1 MLPTDSN
8 AASVFKYWIATFES
22 FFQAVET
29 VQAAIGPSE
38 WVNRRGLLVN
48 FLTPSVYQYIEDCE
62 TYEAAV
68 AELKRVYVKNNVFA
82 RHLLATRRQLP
93 GESLQQF
100 LQVLK
105 TLLRD
110 CSFRAV
116 TAEQYRWELV
126 RAVFINGLAS
136 AAVRQRLLER
146 DGLPLE
152 AALEQAYS
160 LERAQLPSC
169 YWINVAASNVVPR
182 RQRSADSL
190 AGADVGSAY
199 DPVSDPLPQ
208 GSATYGPRAGSGP
221 PCEIVRTE
229 TYQLVITRIRPA
241 VSYCV
246 SNCSV
251 STV

>member
-1 MLPTDSN
+1 MDKLLKPKDLDVLPTDSN

-22 FFQAVET
+22 FLQAVEIG
-29 VQAAIGPSE
+29 QAAIGPSE
-38 WVNRRGLLVN
+38 RVNRRGLLVN

-68 AELKRVYVKNNVFA
+68 AELKRVYVKTKNDVFA

-105 TLLRD
+105 TISKD

-116 TAEQYRWELV
+116 TAEQYRSELV
-126 RAVFINGLAS
+126 RDAFINGLAS

-146 DGLPLE
+146 DDLTLE

-160 LERAQLPSC
+160 LERAQQQSSS
-169 YWINVAASNVVPR
+169 YSINVAASNVVLQ
-182 RQRSADSL
+182 RQTSANMSYMSKERSLCKSL
-190 AGADVGSAY
+190 HV
-199 DPVSDPLPQ
+199 
-208 GSATYGPRAGSGP
+208 
-221 PCEIVRTE
+221 
-229 TYQLVITRIRPA
+229 
-241 VSYCV
+241 
-246 SNCSV
+246 
-251 STV
+251 